1 MREKEVIQSSLP
13 LQSSPVRKSS
23 RIHFHLR
30 DYFQHLTLFSRDVR
44 LYLLGTFFT
53 GYTFAVFQLLL
64 NLYLKERGFSEGFIG
79 NILSATALGTL
90 IISVPFAILLHRV
103 SYRLILISSLFLALI
118 GYLLLG
124 FLSNPTG
131 LLAASFISGVSM
143 TGVRLV
149 APPFFMRNS
158 TPKERTHLFSV
169 NYGTWIAAAIVGS
182 LTGGYL
188 VSLFQLLGGDL
199 IASLKWALLSSIA
212 IGLIGAIPYWFIRS
226 ESTSDTNPG
235 SVWSWEN
242 FRQRGGFYFRL
253 SLPLFVLGLGAG
265 LIIPFL
271 NLYFKDSF
279 NQSAHQIGIY
289 FAWLQVFMLTGI
301 LAAPILS
308 KRLGMIRTLVFT
320 ELISIPFMLIL
331 AFTGSLPLAVGAFFL
346 RGAMMNMAQPLSVN
360 FSMEA
365 VRAEEHSLINGMIT
379 LAWNLS
385 WVLSASIGGKL
396 IELHSYAAPL
406 VIAAV
411 LYIFSAGLYF
421 YFFAGDEKK
430 SAASE
435 ALPMQEA

>member
-1 MREKEVIQSSLP
+1 MRDKEVRQSSLL
-13 LQSSPVRKSS
+13 LQSSPVKKPNG
-23 RIHFHLR
+23 IIIHLR
-30 DYFQHLTLFSRDVR
+30 DYFQHLALFSRNVR
-44 LYLLGTFFT
+44 LYLLGTFFS

-64 NLYLKERGFSEGFIG
+64 NLYLKERGFAEGFIG

-90 IISVPFAILLHRV
+90 IITMPFAALLHKV
-103 SYRLILISSLFLALI
+103 SYRLILISSLFLALC

-124 FLSNPTG
+124 LLSNPTG
-131 LLAASFISGVSM
+131 LLIAGFISGVSM

-158 TPKERTHLFSV
+158 TPKERTHLFSI

-199 IASLKWALLSSIA
+199 IAGLRWALLSSIV
-212 IGLIGAIPYWFIRS
+212 IGLIGVAPYWFIRS
-226 ESTSDTNPG
+226 ESAKVSSSH
-235 SVWSWEN
+235 SVWKWEN
-242 FRQRGGFYFRL
+242 LKQRGGLYFRL
-253 SLPLFVLGLGAG
+253 ALPLFILGLGAG

-271 NLYFKDSF
+271 NLYFKDLF

-308 KRLGMIRTLVFT
+308 KRLGMIRTLVYT

-365 VRAEEHSLINGMIT
+365 VRTEEHSLINGMIT

-396 IELHSYAAPL
+396 IELHSFAPPL

-421 YFFAGDEKK
+421 YLFAGKERK
-430 SAASE
+430 SMTPEPVPMRE
-435 ALPMQEA
+435 A

>member
-13 LQSSPVRKSS
+13 LQSSPVRKSNG
-23 RIHFHLR
+23 IHFHLR

-64 NLYLKERGFSEGFIG
+64 NLYLKERGFAEGFIG

-103 SYRLILISSLFLALI
+103 SYRLILISSLFLALV

-124 FLSNPTG
+124 LLSNPTG

-158 TPKERTHLFSV
+158 SPKERTHLFSI

-199 IASLKWALLSSIA
+199 IASLRWALLSSIA
-212 IGLIGAIPYWFIRS
+212 IGLIGAIPYWSIHS
-226 ESTSDTNPG
+226 ESTRDTSSG

-396 IELHSYAAPL
+396 IELHSYTAPL

-421 YFFAGDEKK
+421 YFFAGEEKK
-430 SAASE
+430 SATTE